1 MPQVTV
7 TFFGALRHI
16 TGVPRLTLE
25 IPPGT
30 TVAQLKALLLERY
43 PELDKSFQGIVTSI
57 GEITAEDDEIVPDG
71 AQVALF
77 HPIAGGSEAAPESA
91 FPTLALVTEETLD
104 LNALVARITAPTTG
118 AVVFFTGVVRGRTGE
133 QETAYLEY
141 EAYREMAEAKLQQVA
156 AEIRERWPKVEGIV
170 LVQRIGKL
178 AAGTPTVLVACAAP
192 HRNDGAFEAARYGI
206 NRLKEIVPVWKKEI
220 GPTGQHWVHGHY
232 HPTARDEHPPS
243 TRQP

>member
-1 MPQVTV
+1 MPEVTI

-25 IPPGT
+25 IPAGT

-43 PELDKSFQGIVTSI
+43 PELEKSFQGIVTSI
-57 GEITAEDDEIVPDG
+57 GEITAEDDEVIPDG
-71 AQVALF
+71 AHIALF
-77 HPIAGGSEAAPESA
+77 HPIAGGNEPAEP
-91 FPTLALVTEETLD
+91 FPTLALVTEAPLD
-104 LNALVARITAPTTG
+104 LNALIASITAPTTG
-118 AVVFFTGVVRGRTGE
+118 AVVFFTGVVRGRTGA
-133 QETAYLEY
+133 QETTYLEY
-141 EAYREMAEAKLQQVA
+141 EAYREMAEAKLHQVA
-156 AEIRERWPKVEGIV
+156 AEIRARWPKVEGIV

-206 NRLKEIVPVWKKEI
+206 DRLKEIVPVWKKEI

-232 HPTARDEHPPS
+232 HPTASDEHPPA
-243 TRQP
+243 TAHP

>member
-1 MPQVTV
+1 MPEITV

-30 TVAQLKALLLERY
+30 TVGQLKTLLLERY
-43 PELDKSFQGIVTSI
+43 PELEKSFQGIVTSI
-57 GEITAEDDEIVPDG
+57 GEITAEDDERIPDG
-71 AQVALF
+71 AHIALF
-77 HPIAGGSEAAPESA
+77 HPIAGGSEAPAGA
-91 FPTLALVTEETLD
+91 FPTLTLVTEAPLD
-104 LNALVARITAPTTG
+104 LDALVASITAPTTG
-118 AVVFFTGVVRGRTGE
+118 AVVFFTGVVRGRTGS

-156 AEIRERWPKVEGIV
+156 AEIRQRWPKVEGIV

-178 AAGTPTVLVACAAP
+178 AAGTPTVLGACAAP

-206 NRLKEIVPVWKKEI
+206 DRLKEIVPVWKKEI
-220 GPTGQHWVHGHY
+220 GPSGQHWVHGHY
-232 HPTARDEHPPS
+232 RPTASDELPPAN
-243 TRQP
+243 RQP